1 MEFDYCTKGA
11 ELTNFEYAKKIFAEA
26 GYQLPRVVFWN
37 VASQTNQQPVTMNEQ
52 GVALVSGCS
61 PRIFSMLSS
70 GNLSPMG
77 YMLDILGA
85 ERYAKIAA

>member
-1 MEFDYCTKGA
+1 MEFDGCIDGA
-11 ELTNFEYAKKIFAEA
+11 SVTNFEWAKQEFAKH
-26 GYQLPRVVFWN
+26 GYTLPEVIFWN
-37 VASQTNQQPVTMNEQ
+37 VASRTKQQPVTMNEQ

-77 YMLDILGA
+77 YMLDILGT
-85 ERYAKIAA
+85 ERYAEIAA